1 MLIHRAEGIRAGLH
15 LSIAFVEVQVSSDF
29 RARKYLKITWPL
41 GFEPYNSLPC
51 LKTYNLIPQILY
63 TVYLTE

>member
-15 LSIAFVEVQVSSDF
+15 LSIAFVEVQASSDF

-41 GFEPYNSLPC
+41 GFEPYNIAFHVW
-51 LKTYNLIPQILY
+51 KLII
-63 TVYLTE
+63 